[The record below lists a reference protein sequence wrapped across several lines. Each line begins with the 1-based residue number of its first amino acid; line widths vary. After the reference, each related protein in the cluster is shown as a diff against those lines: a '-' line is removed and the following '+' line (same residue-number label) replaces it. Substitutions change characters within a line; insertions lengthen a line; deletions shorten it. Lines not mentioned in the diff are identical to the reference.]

1 MSGVVND
8 VETLRSIFDYLYIRL
23 TEYSFLNQSQ
33 HQEALS
39 SELETAPQ
47 FVARLSDIKCTDA
60 DLEAILTFFGCF
72 GNDARKPYGIYYRKM
87 QDEYT
92 VFTKTERTALLLEAA
107 CCNARRFQG
116 EQLSKLYEMMINS
129 ALQADLSNIFK
140 TGRHKNGLFLDV
152 FKTKSEGTRIKA
164 LHEKEEVEG
173 KVRHQ
178 IQAEIREQEEL
189 EEERERIEYENKI
202 KQDAEKKYR
211 EEKQKAANAKNA
223 TTNEVKEVI
232 KKMFNARK
240 AINPD
245 KKTSE
250 IVISIAAELNNLITE
265 QGKKNANINDILSK
279 FAKKYDIK
287 DIEVIT
293 KTHEYYT
300 RMNGGQI
307 EAWCYQFAKE

>member
-1 MSGVVND
+1 MVN
-8 VETLRSIFDYLYIRL
+8 VEILRSIFDYLYIRL

-39 SELETAPQ
+39 NEFETAPQ

-60 DLEAILTFFGCF
+60 ELEAILSFFGCF

-92 VFTKTERTALLLEAA
+92 VFTKTECTALLLEAA

-116 EQLSKLYEMMINS
+116 EQLSKLYEMMTDS

-140 TGRHKNGLFLDV
+140 TGRNKSGLFFDV
-152 FKTKSEGTRIKA
+152 FKVKNEGTKIKA
-164 LHEKEEVEG
+164 LHEKEGEER

-178 IQAEIREQEEL
+178 IQAEISEQEEL

-202 KQDAEKKYR
+202 KQDAERKYR

-240 AINPD
+240 TTNPD

-250 IVISIAAELNNLITE
+250 IVISITAELNNLIAE
-265 QGKKNANINDILSK
+265 QDKKNANVNDILSK
-279 FAKKYDIK
+279 FASKYKITDINFVK
-287 DIEVIT
+287 NTIDYINKNT
-293 KTHEYYT
+293 D
-300 RMNGGQI
+300 GGQI
-307 EAWCYQFAKE
+307 SPWCYKFAKE

>member
-1 MSGVVND
+1 MVN
-8 VETLRSIFDYLYIRL
+8 VEILRSIFDYLYIRL

-39 SELETAPQ
+39 SELETSPQ

-60 DLEAILTFFGCF
+60 DLEAVLSFFGCF
-72 GNDARKPYGIYYRKM
+72 GNDASKPYGIYYRKM

-92 VFTKTERTALLLEAA
+92 VFTKTERTALLLEVA
-107 CCNARRFQG
+107 CYNARRFQG
-116 EQLSKLYEMMINS
+116 EQLSKLYEKMTDS

-152 FKTKSEGTRIKA
+152 FKVKNEGTRIKA
-164 LHEKEEVEG
+164 LHEKEGVEN

-178 IQAEIREQEEL
+178 IQAEISEQEEL

-232 KKMFNARK
+232 KKMFNARNTT
-240 AINPD
+240 NPD

-250 IVISIAAELNNLITE
+250 IVISITAELNNLITE
-265 QGKKNANINDILSK
+265 QSKKNANVNDILSK
-279 FAKKYDIK
+279 FASKYQ
-287 DIEVIT
+287 IT
-293 KTHEYYT
+293 DTNFVKNTIDYINKNT
-300 RMNGGQI
+300 DGGQI
-307 EAWCYQFAKE
+307 SPWCYQFAKK